1 MGSND
6 TALEAPDGPGMPPTW
21 CSSAKDMVG
30 CALGSSRLWFTLGYG
45 IVNEVYYPRIDIPQ
59 IRDLGFIVGDG
70 RGFWVEVKRLQ
81 NYELTLAG
89 PGVPA
94 VKVVHRHE
102 RFTLTLRITPDS
114 QRDVL
119 LIETALDGDAELRAY
134 ALLAPHLGG
143 TGHDNHA
150 WTDRY
155 RGRQVLWAEQGPF
168 GLALAAVDE
177 RQREGFDQTS
187 AGFVGVCDGWQDFKR
202 NSAMR
207 WSYSHA
213 GPGNVALMGRLPR
226 RAVLALGFGS
236 SKESAATLALSA
248 LPRSFEE
255 PWQQQIETWQT
266 WHGQCQ
272 NRLEINNDLPEALRD
287 QLSLSA
293 MVLRVHQDKTYPGAM
308 VASLS
313 IPWGNSRD
321 ERGGYHLVWPRDMVE
336 CAGALLALGA
346 DDKAREVLRYL
357 MATQHEDGH
366 WYQNQWLGGKPFWEG
381 IQLDEAAFPVLLA
394 AALAERGA
402 IDDIAIEDMVR
413 RALSFI
419 VHNGPVSDQDR
430 WEENAGVNTFT
441 LAVCIAALVA
451 GAPFLSKEDRDTALA
466 IADDWNSHIEDWT
479 AVQDTD
485 LARRYGVSG
494 YYVRT
499 EPARALS
506 NDAAMHQSL
515 PIKNCLQDPGIKAE
529 DQVGTDFLQLVR
541 FGLRRADDP
550 LMTASVKVADAL
562 LRVET
567 PNGPAW
573 HRYNGDG
580 YGEHKDGASFDGT
593 GVGRAWPLLSGER
606 GHYELAAGR
615 SPLAYLQAMTAMSG
629 PGGMIPEQV
638 WDTAAMPQRHLHPGK
653 PTGSAMPLVWAHAEF
668 IKLSHSW
675 AIQRPFDRPEGVWQR
690 YRGQRPKLDVA
701 LWSPGAPVSAI
712 MEGQILRFCLPRP
725 ATVEWRTAENK
736 TQRSA
741 TSPGGL
747 GLHLAEIDTVRLAV
761 GQAIQFNIGYK
772 GASETKKDYCITIK
786 LREKSQ
792 G

>member
-1 MGSND
+1 MANND
-6 TALEAPDGPGMPPTW
+6 TAPEAPGAPGMPPTW

-30 CALGSSRLWFTLGYG
+30 CGLGSSRLWFTVGHG
-45 IVNEVYYPRIDIPQ
+45 IVNEVYHPRIDIPQ

-70 RGFWVEVKRLQ
+70 EKFWTEVKRLN
-81 NYELTLAG
+81 NYELSLAD

-94 VKVVHRHE
+94 VKILHRHE
-102 RFTLTLRITPDS
+102 RFTLTLRITPDP

-119 LIETALDGDAELRAY
+119 LIETTLEGDAALRPY

-150 WTDRY
+150 WVDRY

-177 RQREGFDQTS
+177 RQRQGFDQTS
-187 AGFVGVCDGWQDFKR
+187 AGYVGFSDGWQDFK
-202 NSAMR
+202 NNGAMH
-207 WSYSHA
+207 WSHGHA

-248 LPRSFEE
+248 LPRSFDE
-255 PWQQQIETWQT
+255 PWQRQIESWRT
-266 WHGQCQ
+266 WHDQCQ
-272 NRLEINNDLPEALRD
+272 TRLAVNADLPEPLRE

-293 MVLRVHQDKTYPGAM
+293 MVLRVHQDQTYPGAM

-313 IPWGNSRD
+313 VPWGNTRD
-321 ERGGYHLVWPRDMVE
+321 ERGGYHLVWPRDLVE

-346 DDKAREVLRYL
+346 DDKAREILRYL
-357 MATQHEDGH
+357 MATQNQDGH
-366 WYQNQWLGGKPFWEG
+366 WYQNQWLGGKPFWQG

-394 AALAERGA
+394 AALAECGA
-402 IDDIAIEDMVR
+402 LDGIEVEDMTR
-413 RALSFI
+413 RALAFI
-419 VHNGPVSDQDR
+419 ARNGPASDQDR

-441 LAVCIAALVA
+441 LAVCIAVLVA
-451 GAPFLSKEDRDTALA
+451 GAPFLSEEDRDTALA
-466 IADDWNSHIEDWT
+466 IADYWNSRIEDWT
-479 AVQDTD
+479 VVQDTD
-485 LARRYGVSG
+485 LTRRFDIAS

-506 NDAAMHQSL
+506 DEQAMHQPL
-515 PIKNCLQDPGIKAE
+515 PIKNRLQDPGLKAE

-550 LMTASVKVADAL
+550 FITASIKVVDEL

-567 PNGPAW
+567 PNGLAW

-580 YGEHKDGASFDGT
+580 YGEHRDGTPFDGT

-606 GHYELAAGR
+606 GHYELAAGN
-615 SPLAYLQAMTAMSG
+615 SPLPYLQTMAAMSG

-638 WDTAAMPQRHLHPGK
+638 WDTDAIPQLKLYPGK

-668 IKLSHSW
+668 IKLAHSW
-675 AIQRPFDRPEGVWQR
+675 AIQHPFDRPEAVWQR
-690 YRGQRPKLDVA
+690 YQGQRPKLDFA
-701 LWSPGAPVSAI
+701 IWSPIAPVSA
-712 MEGQILRFCLPRP
+712 MTAGQALRLCLPRP
-725 ATVEWRTAENK
+725 AVISW
-736 TQRSA
+736 RSA
-741 TSPGGL
+741 HNETSRHVETFPAGL
-747 GLHLAEIDTVRLAV
+747 ELHFAELDTRQLTA
-761 GQAIQFNIGYK
+761 GKRIRFTLHYQDATEAQG
-772 GASETKKDYCITIK
+772 DYVVALKT
-786 LREKSQ
+786 
-792 G
+792 